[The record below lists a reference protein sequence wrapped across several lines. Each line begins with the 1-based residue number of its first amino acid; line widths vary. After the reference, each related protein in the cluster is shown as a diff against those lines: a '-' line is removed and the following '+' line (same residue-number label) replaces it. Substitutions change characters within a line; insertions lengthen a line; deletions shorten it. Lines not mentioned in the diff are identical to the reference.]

1 MPDRDT
7 SEQQP
12 PQPLLTAAE
21 VDTLREC
28 VEGRAALPATC
39 EAFAARGL
47 LQREEGGHYVLTA
60 ETRRTLNLSGLWT
73 TASTDEP
80 GARRSE
86 T

>member
-1 MPDRDT
+1 MSDR
-7 SEQQP
+7 EQ

-21 VDTLREC
+21 VKTLREC